1 MVHALSEIR
10 RVLVEGGLM
19 IDLRP
24 ILDHWPIEVASARGT
39 RQTGRFQDLPL
50 GTADDQVANRS
61 MAQAEQD
68 GWFIREQEH
77 LFLFSYSWDT
87 PSEME
92 EWIKTE
98 WEDFLELD
106 QETKKATRSAWSVAD
121 ADSRIRI
128 QMKMVITRWKKLP

>member
-77 LFLFSYSWDT
+77 FFLFSYSWDT